1 MMYFH
6 VEDSTG
12 EAASDQRDVT
22 VFKKNIPKPISQKEI
37 TTSSITRNQKN
48 SKESHEDDRRN
59 RSRKRLESRPRSR
72 LVGGNE
78 IRHGMLASASAS
90 ASIKSDSTDLV
101 TESDRKCEEIITRHV
116 LYEFPTEEK
125 TVIMN
130 STMTRPVR
138 STRLVTPIKKYCV
151 FISHSLF
158 SSSFATDGT
167 ANFCPKNTFGMRLV
181 GLLH

>member
-1 MMYFH
+1 VTNVTSPYSKKIFQNPSHRKKSLLHPSPETRKTARRAMKMTAGTDLGN
-6 VEDSTG
+6 VLKVAQ
-12 EAASDQRDVT
+12 EAVLSV
-22 VFKKNIPKPISQKEI
+22 
-37 TTSSITRNQKN
+37 
-48 SKESHEDDRRN
+48 
-59 RSRKRLESRPRSR
+59 
-72 LVGGNE
+72 GNE

-101 TESDRKCEEIITRHV
+101 TESDQKCEEIITRHV